1 MLGAGIVLRFPD
13 SVVAKVLLEEVCKFE
28 QNRISRTP
36 MLINIVIHPNDEKF
50 CEVMKNTLCTD

>member
-36 MLINIVIHPNDEKF
+36 MLINIVIHPKDEKF